1 VRADQGGGDADVKL
15 AVIVTEYPKSTETFI
30 YRDLVAFHEA
40 GCEVVLYH
48 LAPYRTEQPLHGFAA
63 ATKGWVREIGF
74 GQPGAVV
81 RAFARHPRAFGGA
94 VARLTA
100 AYAREPKL
108 LAKALA
114 MLPKA
119 IAIAEDA
126 REQGC
131 THVHAEFA
139 LHPATAAWLGRR
151 AGGLPYSV
159 SCRAHDI
166 FRTQALLAEKLGEA
180 EAVRTV
186 SAFGAKFLRER
197 VRGMGCRE
205 LHVIHSSVAVD
216 RIAPVEAE
224 PATDPFR
231 ILYVGA
237 LEPKKGIEH
246 LLDALAKV
254 GGQLGDWRLDAIGQ
268 GPSGEALKAQA
279 ARLGLTQRVTFHGA
293 KPFEEVAAAYQHA
306 SVCVAPS
313 VIGPNGRQEGIPNVM
328 IEALAYQRPAIT
340 TAISGIPELIEDGVT
355 GLLVPQ
361 ADAGALGEALLR
373 VFRDPA
379 AALAM
384 ARRGRAH
391 VEAEFDLAVN
401 ARRQLEL
408 FFGT

>member
-1 VRADQGGGDADVKL
+1 MKLAPKL

-48 LAPYRTEQPLHGFAA
+48 LAPYRRDQPLHGFAA
-63 ATKGWVREIGF
+63 PTREWVREIGF
-74 GQPGAVV
+74 IQPAATA
-81 RAFARHPRAFGGA
+81 RALARPAF
-94 VARLTA
+94 VAALALMTA
-100 AYAREPKL
+100 AYARHPKI
-108 LAKALA
+108 LAKSLALV
-114 MLPKA
+114 PKA
-119 IAIAEDA
+119 LAIAEDA
-126 REQGC
+126 KTQGC

-139 LHPATAAWLGRR
+139 GHPATAAWLGAR

-180 EAVRTV
+180 KAVRTV
-186 SAFGAKFLRER
+186 SGFGARFLKER
-197 VRGMGCRE
+197 VAGMADRD
-205 LHVIHSSVAVD
+205 LHVIHSSVLVA
-216 RIAPVEAE
+216 RIAPVETV

-237 LEPKKGIEH
+237 LEPKKGVEH
-246 LLDALAKV
+246 LLAALAQV
-254 GGQLGDWRLDAIGQ
+254 GGGLGDWRLDAIGQ
-268 GPSGEALKAQA
+268 GPSADALKTQA
-279 ARLGLTQRVTFHGA
+279 TSLGLAPRVTFHGA
-293 KPFEEVAAAYQHA
+293 KPFEEVAAAYGQA

-355 GLLVPQ
+355 GLLVRQ
-361 ADAGALGEALLR
+361 ADAAALGEALLR
-373 VFRDPA
+373 VHRDPQ

-384 ARRGRAH
+384 AKRGRAH
-391 VEAEFDLAVN
+391 VEREFDLAVN

-408 FFGT
+408 FFA